1 MTPIYRVARNDI
13 SPSVRR
19 YATEFKKG
27 LRETVKVTSAG
38 ITRRVIDLTPPA
50 SQGVTGADAYRAG
63 RTKIAGQMSSAMI
76 PVRIKGRRK
85 ITTVFGHHLK
95 RPVYVPTRERYP
107 DVDTVY
113 RSRTKIAASGFGIRT
128 KSGPKAYVDVRKF
141 QAVLKAR
148 QDRVGALAAGFSGA
162 AQALDVP
169 LQNWVSRHGT
179 SGGRV
184 QIDTAGDRMRVVV
197 ENFGNGAPA
206 AVRSE
211 LARRIDY
218 AVQYQRNAMERA
230 IVGYHNRIK
239 QQLGIKGRSA

>member
-1 MTPIYRVARNDI
+1 MTPIIKLVRNDLG
-13 SPSVRR
+13 PSVRR
-19 YATEFKKG
+19 YATEMKKG
-27 LRETVKVTSAG
+27 LREAVKQTAAG
-38 ITRRVIDLTPPA
+38 ITRRVIDITPPA

-63 RTKIAGQMSSAMI
+63 RLKIANQMNSVLA
-76 PVRIKGRRK
+76 PVKIKGRRK
-85 ITTVFGHHLK
+85 ITTVFGHKLK
-95 RPVYVPTRERYP
+95 RPVYVPTREKYP
-107 DVDTVY
+107 AVDVAY
-113 RSRTKIAASGFGIRT
+113 RARTKIAASGFGIRAQAG
-128 KSGPKAYVDVRKF
+128 GPKAYVDVRKF

-148 QDRVGALAAGFSGA
+148 QERVGALAAGFAGA

-206 AVRSE
+206 PIVGE

-218 AVQYQRNAMERA
+218 AVQYQRSAMERA
-230 IVGYHNRIK
+230 IVGYHNRTK
-239 QQLGIKGRSA
+239 QQLGIKG